1 MRILALSCCVI
12 GVVACAKTDRDAA
25 ARDSAAGATETA
37 AAPAAPTAS
46 LADFAGKWNVMA
58 KPESGSD
65 TSTTRYT
72 LTATADST
80 GWTITFPNRP
90 QPVAVRIVAIQG
102 DSVVTEA
109 GPFQSVRRRNVQVT
123 TRNVLRKEGDRLVGS
138 TRARYASTGAD
149 TVLVLRTE
157 ATRAP

>member
-1 MRILALSCCVI
+1 MRIVALSCCVV
-12 GVVACAKTDRDAA
+12 GLVACTSADRDVAT
-25 ARDSAAGATETA
+25 DTAAGATDT
-37 AAPAAPTAS
+37 APAASTLS
-46 LADFAGKWNVMA
+46 LADLAGTWNVMA
-58 KPESGSD
+58 KPESGTD

-72 LTATADST
+72 LKATSDTS

-90 QPVAVRIVAIQG
+90 QPVPVRVVAVQG

-109 GPFQSVRRRNVQVT
+109 GPFQSVRRQNVQVT
-123 TRNVLRKEGDRLVGS
+123 THNVLRREGDRLVGS
-138 TRARYASTGAD
+138 THARYQTTGSD

>member
-1 MRILALSCCVI
+1 MRILALSCCVA
-12 GVVACAKTDRDAA
+12 GLVACTSNDRDDVAT
-25 ARDSAAGATETA
+25 DTAAGATDT
-37 AAPAAPTAS
+37 APAASRLS
-46 LADFAGKWNVMA
+46 LADLAGTWNVTA
-58 KPESGSD
+58 KPESGTD
-65 TSTTRYT
+65 TSTTQYT
-72 LTATADST
+72 LKATSDTT

-90 QPVAVRIVAIQG
+90 QPVAVRVVAVQG

-123 TRNVLRKEGDRLVGS
+123 TRNVLRREGDRLVGS
-138 TRARYASTGAD
+138 TRARYQQAGSD

>member
-1 MRILALSCCVI
+1 MRILALSCCVV
-12 GVVACAKTDRDAA
+12 GLAACTSRDADVA
-25 ARDSAAGATETA
+25 TDTAAGATDTA
-37 AAPAAPTAS
+37 PVAS
-46 LADFAGKWNVMA
+46 TLSLGDLAGTWNVTA
-58 KPESGSD
+58 KPESGTD

-72 LTATADST
+72 LKTTADTS
-80 GWTITFPNRP
+80 GWTITFPDRP
-90 QPVAVRIVAIQG
+90 QPVPVRVVAVQG

-138 TRARYASTGAD
+138 TRARYQTTGSD

>member
-1 MRILALSCCVI
+1 MRIVALSCCVAAL
-12 GVVACAKTDRDAA
+12 VACGSNDGDDVATDT
-25 ARDSAAGATETA
+25 AAGATDTA
-37 AAPAAPTAS
+37 PVAS
-46 LADFAGKWNVMA
+46 PMSLGDLAGTWNVTA
-58 KPESGSD
+58 KPESGAD

-72 LTATADST
+72 LTATSDTT

-90 QPVAVRIVAIQG
+90 QAVPVRVVAVQG

-109 GPFQSVRRRNVQVT
+109 GPFQSVRRRNMQVT
-123 TRNVLRKEGDRLVGS
+123 TRNVLRREGDRLVGS
-138 TRARYASTGAD
+138 TRARYQTTGSD